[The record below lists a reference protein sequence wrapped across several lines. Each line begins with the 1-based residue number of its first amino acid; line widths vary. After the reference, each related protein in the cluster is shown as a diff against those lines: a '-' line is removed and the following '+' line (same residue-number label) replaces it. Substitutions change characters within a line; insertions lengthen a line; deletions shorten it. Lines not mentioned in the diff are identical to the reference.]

1 VAPIDYH
8 ISATP
13 LGLPDFDVPRERTYV
28 GIIDL
33 QRFDSTLGDAATLD
47 VLWTVRLAGSGKL
60 RGGRSA
66 VREAAGVDGYDALVA
81 AHARALA
88 SVSRDIAQAI
98 DALRTARWLSRGDLA
113 LQRRFF
119 VRTARSSLNLVFR
132 VRFFPRECPY

>member
-1 VAPIDYH
+1 MAPIDYH

-60 RGGRSA
+60 RGGRSV

-98 DALRTARWLSRGDLA
+98 DALRTA
-113 LQRRFF
+113 
-119 VRTARSSLNLVFR
+119 
-132 VRFFPRECPY
+132 P